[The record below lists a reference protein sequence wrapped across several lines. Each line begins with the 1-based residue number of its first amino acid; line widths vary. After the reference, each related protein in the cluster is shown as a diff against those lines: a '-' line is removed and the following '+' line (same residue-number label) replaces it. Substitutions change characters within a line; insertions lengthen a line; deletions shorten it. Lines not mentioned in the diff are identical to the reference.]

1 MNLAL
6 YEHLRHVLQ
15 VINPPIFISLTWIRP
30 VDLRMVPV
38 DSLPALSYSNM
49 SPNRPQIYFPEEL
62 TLVNLCSNFCYV
74 ALYTIFIIS
83 TE

>member
-1 MNLAL
+1 MDLAL

-15 VINPPIFISLTWIRP
+15 VIHPPIFISLTWIRL
-30 VDLRMVPV
+30 VDLRMVSV
-38 DSLPALSYSNM
+38 DPLPAFSYSNM

-62 TLVNLCSNFCYV
+62 TLVNLCSTFCYV
-74 ALYTIFIIS
+74 ALDMIFIMD